1 MLVKDIMITEFATV
15 DQSASLKDAAVGMVK
30 SDHEFLIV
38 TEDDQPSGLITPR
51 RALVA
56 CVKTGKP
63 IDSIPSSGFANGFP
77 VTIEPDTPVLFAISH
92 MRRSQVDVLPVQKD
106 LSIVGVVTR
115 SEIVNNVSNM
125 RNEAINNA
133 SEGAKWNTTKNV

>member
-15 DQSASLKDAAVGMVK
+15 DQSASLKDAAVGMIK

-38 TEDDQPSGLITPR
+38 TEDGQPTGLITPR

-56 CVKTGKP
+56 AVKTGKP
-63 IDSIPSSGFANGFP
+63 IESIPASGFATGFP

-92 MRRSQVDVLPVQKD
+92 MRRSQVEVLPVQKD

-115 SEIVNNVSNM
+115 SEIVQNVSNM
-125 RNEAINNA
+125 RTEAINNA
-133 SEGAKWNTTKNV
+133 SEGAKWNTAATD